1 MTNSN
6 KVAYN
11 IEYDKANQRQFALRV
26 NKIHDGDMIE
36 WLEAQSSIQGYIKDL
51 IRKDMEEKKLQH

>member
-36 WLEAQSSIQGYIKDL
+36 WLESQSSIQGYIKDL
-51 IRKDMEEKKLQH
+51 IRKDMEEKKLHH